1 MFQYSSQKMFIKNQ
15 NDDYINLLNVELI
28 ERQETSIVALSGDK
42 EIWIATFD
50 TEDKAIEYMD
60 TLFV

>member
-42 EIWIATFD
+42 EIWLATFE
-50 TEDKAIEYMD
+50 TEAQAIEYMD
-60 TLFV
+60 TLLV